1 MLIIPGVE
9 VWLDGVKSG
18 PMKKNE
24 VMGVVRVVFE
34 LVEDVFGEELDVER
48 SGEEDQTQ
56 QI

>member
-1 MLIIPGVE
+1 M
-9 VWLDGVKSG
+9 DGVKSG